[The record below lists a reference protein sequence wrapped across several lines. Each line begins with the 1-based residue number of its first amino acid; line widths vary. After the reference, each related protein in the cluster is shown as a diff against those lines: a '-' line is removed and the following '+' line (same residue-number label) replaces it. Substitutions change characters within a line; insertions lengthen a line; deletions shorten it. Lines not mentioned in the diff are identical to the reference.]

1 MIFEVLFAVASQ
13 KVDAFGVVLKPL
25 LPFLVIAVVLKML
38 ELSIPK
44 RRRRFQNHKRRKH
57 GMERHKYG
65 IERKVKEL
73 CMGCMTSLCGLA
85 VFVCIVIYGSGW
97 NLVIWAFVGLLLFI
111 LPILSGFL
119 RFNKGRIGEWI
130 VSSRLKKGLSEKEY
144 TIINDTPLPIQSKE
158 TTQIDDKVSSCKTRD
173 DDGAIALVVKP
184 RRPCDTTHAWSNCCK
199 GEKGEWIVSS
209 RLRKGLPENE
219 YTILNDVYLPIQNNE
234 TTQIDYIVVSRFGVF
249 VVETKNFT
257 GWIFA
262 DASSGIW
269 TQVIYH
275 EKNTFQNPMRQN
287 FRHISAISENLGI
300 PIGYIRGVVAFTG
313 DCTFKTPMPEGVI
326 YSRQAA
332 EYIKSFATPI
342 LKEHERN
349 DIVEALREWDA
360 SVTPEQRASH
370 VGNLRKR
377 HGG

>member
-1 MIFEVLFAVASQ
+1 MIFEVLFAAASQ
-13 KVDAFGVVLKPL
+13 KVDAFGIVLKPL
-25 LPFLVIAVVLKML
+25 MPFLVIVVVLKML

-44 RRRRFQNHKRRKH
+44 RRRIPRNYKKRRN
-57 GMERHKYG
+57 EKYAYPYG
-65 IERKVKEL
+65 RNLIPCPDCNCFISLKATVCPHCGAPVDVSYVKEIKKKKENEQRIERKLKES
-73 CMGCMTSLCGLA
+73 CVGCMTSLCGLA
-85 VFVCIVIYGSGW
+85 VFVCTVIYGSGW
-97 NLVIWAFVGLLLFI
+97 NLVIWSFVGLLLFI

-119 RFNKGRIGEWI
+119 RFNKGRI
-130 VSSRLKKGLSEKEY
+130 
-144 TIINDTPLPIQSKE
+144 
-158 TTQIDDKVSSCKTRD
+158 
-173 DDGAIALVVKP
+173 
-184 RRPCDTTHAWSNCCK
+184 
-199 GEKGEWIVSS
+199 GEWIVSS

-234 TTQIDYIVVSRFGVF
+234 TTQIDHIVVSRFGVF

>member
-1 MIFEVLFAVASQ
+1 M
-13 KVDAFGVVLKPL
+13 
-25 LPFLVIAVVLKML
+25 
-38 ELSIPK
+38 
-44 RRRRFQNHKRRKH
+44 
-57 GMERHKYG
+57 
-65 IERKVKEL
+65 
-73 CMGCMTSLCGLA
+73 
-85 VFVCIVIYGSGW
+85 
-97 NLVIWAFVGLLLFI
+97 FI

-119 RFNKGRIGEWI
+119 RFNKGRI
-130 VSSRLKKGLSEKEY
+130 
-144 TIINDTPLPIQSKE
+144 
-158 TTQIDDKVSSCKTRD
+158 
-173 DDGAIALVVKP
+173 
-184 RRPCDTTHAWSNCCK
+184 
-199 GEKGEWIVSS
+199 GEWIVSS

-219 YTILNDVYLPIQNNE
+219 YTILNDVYLPIHNNE
-234 TTQIDYIVVSRFGVF
+234 TTQIDHIVVSRFGVF

-269 TQVIYH
+269 TQGINH

-300 PIGYIRGVVAFTG
+300 PIGYIRGVVTFTG
-313 DCTFKTPMPEGVI
+313 DCTFKTPMPEGII

-360 SVTPEQRASH
+360 SVTTEQRASH